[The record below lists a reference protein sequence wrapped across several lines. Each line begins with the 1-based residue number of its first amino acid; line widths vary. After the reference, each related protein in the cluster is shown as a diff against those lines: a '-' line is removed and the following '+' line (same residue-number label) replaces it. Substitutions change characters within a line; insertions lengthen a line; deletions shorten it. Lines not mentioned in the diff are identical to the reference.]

1 MTIDTAIPAPEPINL
16 KKFFPV
22 WLGQLVSVIGSGLTS
37 FALGVWIFE
46 QTHQAT
52 PFAITVLVGTLPRI
66 LLSPIAGALVDRWSR
81 RTVMILA
88 DSLDAFS
95 ILLLAV
101 LYFTSGLQIW
111 MILLASFISAIS
123 GAFQEPAYMAAVTM
137 LVPRG
142 ELARASGMIQ
152 AGQSIEAI
160 ISPLIAGFL
169 VVTIGL
175 PGIFAINLGTFAI
188 AVIILLF
195 IRIPNPPRTIVED
208 IEKKSIWR
216 EAGYGWKFLAERK
229 GLLNLL
235 LFFAV
240 VNFTM
245 NFGGILTTPLV
256 LSLGDASDLGIVQ
269 MASGVGMLAGS
280 LVISA
285 WGGPKKGRI
294 AVLIGTIGLSAVGLV
309 IAGLQPSIFLIAAGY
324 VVMLFFIPIGSA
336 SSQAIF
342 QTKVPPDAQ
351 GRVFSIRSMISRS
364 IMPVAYLLSGPVADY
379 IFEPAMQA
387 NGTLGQTF
395 LGLWLGTGAGRGIGL
410 IFVISGMIMIIVC
423 CLAYLNPVIRH
434 VERDLP
440 DWKAG

>member
-1 MTIDTAIPAPEPINL
+1 MTVETATIQTEPINM

-52 PFAITVLVGTLPRI
+52 PFAITVLIGTLPRI
-66 LLSPIAGALVDRWSR
+66 LLSPIAGALVDRMSR

-95 ILLLAV
+95 ILLLAI

-111 MILLASFISAIS
+111 MIFLASFISAIS

-188 AVIILLF
+188 AVVILMF
-195 IRIPNPPRTIVED
+195 IRIPNPPRTTVED
-208 IEKKSIWR
+208 TEKKSIWK
-216 EAGYGWKFLAERK
+216 EAGFGWRFLVERK

-235 LFFAV
+235 LFFAL
-240 VNFTM
+240 VNFIM

-256 LSLGDASDLGIVQ
+256 LSLGDASDLGMVQ
-269 MASGVGMLAGS
+269 MASGIGMLAGS

-285 WGGPKKGRI
+285 WGGPKKNRI
-294 AVLIGTIGLSAVGLV
+294 AVLIGAIGLSSIGLV
-309 IAGLQPSIFLIAAGY
+309 MAGIQPSIFLIGAGY
-324 VVMLFFIPIGSA
+324 MVMLFFIPIGSA
-336 SSQAIF
+336 TSQAIF

-351 GRVFSIRSMISRS
+351 GRVFSIRAMISRS
-364 IMPVAYLLSGPVADY
+364 IMPIAYLLSGPVADY

-387 NGTLGQTF
+387 NGALGQTF
-395 LGLWLGTGAGRGIGL
+395 LGLWMGTGPGRGIGL
-410 IFVISGMIMIIVC
+410 IFVISGLLMFIVSW
-423 CLAYLNPVIRH
+423 LAYINPVIRH

>member
-1 MTIDTAIPAPEPINL
+1 MTAENPSIALEPTNM

-52 PFAITVLVGTLPRI
+52 PFAITVLIGTLPRI
-66 LLSPIAGALVDRWSR
+66 LLSPLAGALVDRWPR
-81 RTVMILA
+81 RLVMILA

-95 ILLLAV
+95 ILLLAI

-111 MILLASFISAIS
+111 MIFLASFISAIS

-152 AGQSIEAI
+152 AGQSIESI

-188 AVIILLF
+188 AVIILFF
-195 IRIPNPPRTIVED
+195 IRIPDPLHVTTET
-208 IEKKSIWR
+208 ETKQSIWK
-216 EAGYGWKFLAERK
+216 EAAYGWKFLVERK

-235 LFFAV
+235 LFFAL
-240 VNFTM
+240 VNFIM

-256 LSLGDASDLGIVQ
+256 LSMGDASDLGMVQ
-269 MASGVGMLAGS
+269 MVSGVGMLAGS

-285 WGGPKKGRI
+285 WGGPKKNRI
-294 AVLIGTIGLSAVGLV
+294 AVLIGAIGLSSIGLV
-309 IAGLQPSIFLIAAGY
+309 LAGIQPSIFLIGAGY
-324 VVMLFFIPIGSA
+324 MVMLFFIPIGSA
-336 SSQAIF
+336 TSQAIF

-364 IMPVAYLLSGPVADY
+364 IMPIAYLLSGPIADY
-379 IFEPAMQA
+379 VFEPAMQA
-387 NGTLGQTF
+387 NGALGQTF
-395 LGLWLGTGAGRGIGL
+395 LGLWMGVGPGRGIGL
-410 IFVISGMIMIIVC
+410 IFVISGLLMFIVC
-423 CLAYLNPVIRH
+423 WLAYLNPIIRH
-434 VERDLP
+434 VEHDLP